1 MVSYGIATC
10 CVSFGITRLIC
21 VSYGITRLI
30 CKGNVRG
37 RPARG
42 KKDTTI
48 IYRSLGKGYQEEVLI
63 GVVKKVEEVEQDVS
77 NLKCNRS
84 SSYQSCRTS
93 HSCKPRCYGAEVQ
106 GLNYVDADTTVAC
119 PASSYSGSSQTPE
132 RAGPACPNNQKVQYA
147 VFMLTDRG
155 TVWWETIKRMLGEM
169 SSGKSSK
176 LGVRAD
182 APQQDKVFATNKSE
196 AERAG
201 TIVTEVEP
209 LDHVLSVSTPSGESM
224 LSKEKIKAFQIE
236 ILAANHTSIDCSRR
250 EVVFNPPTRTSFKF
264 KEVGTVVL
272 SWNLLLDKGLIRPSV
287 SPWGAPVLFVKKKDG
302 LMRLYIDYRELNK
315 VAIKN
320 KYPLPRIDDLFDQLL
335 EATVFSKIDLHSG
348 YHQLRIKDSDISKTT
363 FRSRYGIMSSL

>member
-1 MVSYGIATC
+1 MMSYGIATC

-48 IYRSLGKGYQEEVLI
+48 IYRSLGKCYQEEVLI

-77 NLKCNRS
+77 NLECNRS
-84 SSYQSCRTS
+84 SSYQSCCTS
-93 HSCKPRCYGAEVQ
+93 HSCKPRCYEAEVQ
-106 GLNYVDADTTVAC
+106 GLNYVDADTAVAC
-119 PASSYSGSSQTPE
+119 PASSYSGSSRTPE
-132 RAGPACPNNQKVQYA
+132 RARPACHNNQKVQYA

-155 TVWWETIKRMLGEM
+155 TVWWETTKRMLGGDVAIYVVFSKNRLRQGNWPERSHYVPPVGSTIWVFVCLRLRLA
-169 SSGKSSK
+169 SS
-176 LGVRAD
+176 RAD

-224 LSKEKIKAFQIE
+224 LSKEKTKACQIE

-272 SWNLLLDKGLIRPSV
+272 PKVISTMKARKLHSQDVFHEELPRLPPHKEIDFAIELEPDTIPISKAPYRM
-287 SPWGAPVLFVKKKDG
+287 APV
-302 LMRLYIDYRELNK
+302 ELKELK
-315 VAIKN
+315 V
-320 KYPLPRIDDLFDQLL
+320 QL
-335 EATVFSKIDLHSG
+335 
-348 YHQLRIKDSDISKTT
+348 Q
-363 FRSRYGIMSSL
+363 